1 MRVPVSWLQE
11 FFDEELPEV
20 GRLADL
26 LSGLGLAVETV
37 HSLPPAPEGVV
48 VARVEEVEPIAG
60 TKGLKRVVA
69 AYGGTAVQV
78 VCGAP
83 NVAVGQHGAL
93 VRPGARLPGVEGEVG
108 TRTIQGVESDG
119 MLASARELGIYDH
132 AAGIV
137 TFGPDARVGAP
148 LAELWPDETV
158 IELELTPNR
167 ADAFSLLGV
176 ARDLGAKLGWRVRHP
191 AEGLDP
197 GDPGLDDGLSVDV
210 RDEAGCP
217 RFTLR
222 RIDGVRVG
230 PSPLWLQ
237 RRLAALGLRPRNNV
251 VDVTNYVTF
260 ELGQP
265 SHAYDL
271 RALRGGVIQVRRAR
285 LGERLELLN
294 EEAVE
299 LAAEDLVIATPTAD
313 GGSQAIGLAGVMG
326 GRHDSVAADTTSVAL
341 EVALFDPVT
350 VRRSAKRHKLVTDA
364 RTRFERGVDP
374 NLQPLAS
381 ARASRLIADVAGG
394 VAHAGLSVTGGDTVR
409 PAVSFRPASVRRI
422 VGFDVP
428 ADRQREYLVRL
439 GCEVGDQGP
448 GEWRVTP
455 PSWRYD
461 IGLEEDLVEEVAR
474 LHGYEHIGSTV
485 PAMRFVP
492 PATDPTHRKL
502 KERLAALGFQ
512 EAITYVFTGEAELER
527 SRSPRAAV
535 RIENPQGLDRAVL
548 RTSLLPGL
556 LGAAATNRAEPALA
570 LFEVGRV
577 FGEREVERLCLLQ
590 RGPALEGGW
599 REDVPGDFYAFKG
612 RLEALAALAGADIE
626 LRPAT
631 HAQLHPGVSAEVVWE
646 GEAVG
651 FAGRLHPEVEAAY
664 ELPATF
670 VADLAL
676 PLAERRV
683 RFGEFSRQPHA
694 ERDLAVI
701 APRDVTY
708 AALRD
713 LCAAA
718 AGPLLESLAPFDVYA
733 GAQLPEGMRSVA
745 LRFRFRHGSRAL
757 TDDEVDAA
765 MEKVIRAVRDAG
777 YAIRA

>member
-1 MRVPVSWLQE
+1 VTHPGAS
-11 FFDEELPEV
+11 
-20 GRLADL
+20 
-26 LSGLGLAVETV
+26 
-37 HSLPPAPEGVV
+37 
-48 VARVEEVEPIAG
+48 
-60 TKGLKRVVA
+60 
-69 AYGGTAVQV
+69 VQV

-83 NVAVGQHGAL
+83 NVAPGQLGAL
-93 VRPGARLPGVEGEVG
+93 ARPGARLPGVPGEVG

-176 ARDLGAKLGWRVRHP
+176 ARDLGAKPGWRVRHP

-210 RDEAGCP
+210 RDGAGCP

-285 LGERLELLN
+285 QGERLELLN

-374 NLQPLAS
+374 NLQPL
-381 ARASRLIADVAGG
+381 
-394 VAHAGLSVTGGDTVR
+394 
-409 PAVSFRPASVRRI
+409 
-422 VGFDVP
+422 
-428 ADRQREYLVRL
+428 
-439 GCEVGDQGP
+439 
-448 GEWRVTP
+448 
-455 PSWRYD
+455 
-461 IGLEEDLVEEVAR
+461 
-474 LHGYEHIGSTV
+474 
-485 PAMRFVP
+485 
-492 PATDPTHRKL
+492 
-502 KERLAALGFQ
+502 
-512 EAITYVFTGEAELER
+512 
-527 SRSPRAAV
+527 
-535 RIENPQGLDRAVL
+535 
-548 RTSLLPGL
+548 
-556 LGAAATNRAEPALA
+556 
-570 LFEVGRV
+570 
-577 FGEREVERLCLLQ
+577 
-590 RGPALEGGW
+590 
-599 REDVPGDFYAFKG
+599 
-612 RLEALAALAGADIE
+612 
-626 LRPAT
+626 
-631 HAQLHPGVSAEVVWE
+631 
-646 GEAVG
+646 
-651 FAGRLHPEVEAAY
+651 
-664 ELPATF
+664 
-670 VADLAL
+670 
-676 PLAERRV
+676 
-683 RFGEFSRQPHA
+683 
-694 ERDLAVI
+694 
-701 APRDVTY
+701 
-708 AALRD
+708 
-713 LCAAA
+713 
-718 AGPLLESLAPFDVYA
+718 
-733 GAQLPEGMRSVA
+733 
-745 LRFRFRHGSRAL
+745 
-757 TDDEVDAA
+757 
-765 MEKVIRAVRDAG
+765 
-777 YAIRA
+777 

>member
-11 FFDEELPEV
+11 FFDEALPEV
-20 GRLADL
+20 GELTDL

-37 HSLPPAPEGVV
+37 HRLPPAPEGVL
-48 VARVEEVEPIAG
+48 VARIEEVEPIPG
-60 TKGLKRVVA
+60 TNGLKKVVVTVP
-69 AYGGTAVQV
+69 GTAVQV

-83 NVAVGQHGAL
+83 NVAAGQLGAL
-93 VRPGARLPGVEGEVG
+93 VRPGARLPGVPGEVG

-119 MLASARELGIYDH
+119 MLVSAKELGIFDH
-132 AAGIV
+132 AGGIV
-137 TFGPDARVGAP
+137 TFGPDAPVGAP

-158 IELELTPNR
+158 IELELSPNR

-176 ARDLGAKLGWRVRHP
+176 ARDLGAKLGWRVKHP
-191 AEGLDP
+191 AAGLDA
-197 GDPGLDDGLSVDV
+197 GDPDLDDGLTVDV
-210 RDEAGCP
+210 QDEAGCP

-222 RIDGVRVG
+222 RVDGVSVG

-271 RALRGGVIQVRRAR
+271 RALRGGVIQVRRASA
-285 LGERLELLN
+285 GERLELLN
-294 EEAVE
+294 EETVE
-299 LAAEDLVIATPTAD
+299 LHPEDLVIATPAEA

-326 GRHDSVAADTTSVAL
+326 GLHDSVRPDTTQVAL
-341 EVALFDPVT
+341 EVARFDPVT
-350 VRRSAKRHKLVTDA
+350 VRRTAKRHKLVTDA

-381 ARASRLIADVAGG
+381 ARATHLIAEVAGG
-394 VAHAGLSVTGGDTVR
+394 TVHRGISATGGDTVR
-409 PAVSFRPASVRRI
+409 PAVAYRPSRVHFLT
-422 VGFDVP
+422 GFDVP
-428 ADRQREYLVRL
+428 EETQRLYLERL
-439 GCEVGDQGP
+439 GCAVEEAGA

-455 PSWRYD
+455 PTWRYD
-461 IGLEEDLVEEVAR
+461 IALEEDVVEEVAR

-492 PATDPTHRKL
+492 PATDPTHRRL

-527 SRSPRAAV
+527 SRSPQAVV

-556 LGAAATNRAEPALA
+556 LGAAVTNRNEPALA
-570 LFEVGRV
+570 LFEVGHV
-577 FGEREVERLCLLQ
+577 FGESEVERLALLQ
-590 RGPALEGGW
+590 RGPALQGGW
-599 REDVPGDFYAFKG
+599 RQDVPGDFYAFKG
-612 RLEALAALAGADIE
+612 RLETLAALMGAELE
-626 LRPAT
+626 LRPAP
-631 HAQLHPGVSAEVVWE
+631 HPQLHPGVSAEVVWE
-646 GEAVG
+646 GQVVG

-664 ELPATF
+664 ELPATYY
-670 VADLAL
+670 ADLAL
-676 PLAERRV
+676 PLPERRV
-683 RFGEFSRQPHA
+683 QFRDYSRQPHA

-701 APRDVTY
+701 APKEVTY

-718 AGPLLESLAPFDVYA
+718 AGPLLESLAPFDVYV
-733 GAQLPEGMRSVA
+733 GAPVPEGMRSVA

-757 TDDEVDAA
+757 TDAEVDAA
-765 MEKVIRAVRDAG
+765 MEKVISAVREAG

>member
-1 MRVPVSWLQE
+1 MRVPVSWLQT

-20 GRLADL
+20 GRLTDL

-37 HSLPPAPEGVV
+37 HELPPAPEGVI
-48 VARVEEVEPIAG
+48 VARVEEAEPIPG
-60 TKGLKRVVA
+60 TKGLKKVVVA
-69 AYGGTAVQV
+69 YPGAAVQV

-83 NVAVGQHGAL
+83 NVAAGQLGAL
-93 VRPGARLPGVEGEVG
+93 VRPGARLPGAEGEVG

-119 MLASARELGIYDH
+119 MLASARELGVYDH

-137 TFGPDARVGAP
+137 TFGPDAPLGAP
-148 LAELWPDETV
+148 LAELWPGETV

-176 ARDLGAKLGWRVRHP
+176 ARDLGAKLGWRVKHP
-191 AEGLDP
+191 AAGLDQ
-197 GDPGLDDGLSVDV
+197 GDPSVDDGLTVDV
-210 RDEAGCP
+210 RDESGSP

-222 RIDGVRVG
+222 RIDGVKVG

-285 LGERLELLN
+285 RGEALELLN
-294 EEAVE
+294 EETVE
-299 LAAEDLVIATPTAD
+299 LTDEDLVIATPAGD

-326 GRHDSVAADTTSVAL
+326 GRHDSVAADTTAVAL

-350 VRRSAKRHKLVTDA
+350 VRRSAGRHKLVTDA

-381 ARASRLIADVAGG
+381 ARAAHLIAELAGG
-394 VAHAGLSVTGGDTVR
+394 VVHAGVSATGSDTVR
-409 PAVSFRPASVRRI
+409 QAVSFRPASVARLM
-422 VGFDVP
+422 GFDV
-428 ADRQREYLVRL
+428 AEVVQREYLERL
-439 GCEVGDQGP
+439 GCEVQDEGAGS
-448 GEWRVTP
+448 WRVTP

-461 IGLEEDLVEEVAR
+461 VSIEEDLVEEVAR

-492 PATDPTHRKL
+492 PANDPTHRRL
-502 KERLAALGFQ
+502 EERLAALGFQ
-512 EAITYVFTGEAELER
+512 GAITYVFTSEAELKR
-527 SRSPRAAV
+527 SRSPVAAV

-556 LGAAATNRAEPALA
+556 LGVAVTNRAEPALA

-577 FGEREVERLCLLQ
+577 FGESEAERLCLLQ
-590 RGPALEGGW
+590 RGPALEGVW
-599 REDVPGDFYAFKG
+599 RDDVPGDFYAFKG
-612 RLEALAALAGADIE
+612 RLESLASLAGADLE
-626 LRPAT
+626 LRPAR
-631 HAQLHPGVSAEVVWE
+631 HPQLHPGVSAEVVWE
-646 GEAVG
+646 GASVG

-683 RFGEFSRQPHA
+683 RFGEYSRQPYA

-701 APRDVTY
+701 APRDVAY
-708 AALRD
+708 ADLRD

-745 LRFRFRHGSRAL
+745 LRFRFRHASRAL
-757 TDDEVDAA
+757 TDAEVDAA
-765 MEKVIRAVRDAG
+765 MEKVIGAVRDAG